1 MQRFFDHTSPKLEK
15 SLSYRPMNES
25 EAARR
30 IQLSRPILAE
40 LQRVQLLKLCILWVE
55 RLLGRQELFEE
66 TFVPELRQAMEKLL
80 QKTKTANYASRPN
93 SVDAI
98 KNRFLKLTERNGG
111 KEASAFLDAINSAV
125 HALWSNAEMEAAWNV
140 SRPEVSPMAAKLG
153 LTSSIYR
160 RPTQI
165 DLESI
170 RGASRQTVS
179 YASLALAMDVDAFVG
194 ELQSDCCGLQS
205 QD

>member
-1 MQRFFDHTSPKLEK
+1 
-15 SLSYRPMNES
+15 MNES

-30 IQLSRPILAE
+30 IQLSNPILAE

-55 RLLGRQELFEE
+55 RLLRRQESVEE

-98 KNRFLKLTERNGG
+98 KNRFLKLIDQNGG
-111 KEASAFLDAINSAV
+111 KDSSAFLAAINSAV
-125 HALWSNAEMEAAWNV
+125 HALWSNAEIDAAWNV

-179 YASLALAMDVDAFVG
+179 YASLALEMNKDAFVA
-194 ELQSDCCGLQS
+194 ELQSDCRGLQS
-205 QD
+205 ED

>member
-1 MQRFFDHTSPKLEK
+1 
-15 SLSYRPMNES
+15 MNES

-30 IQLSRPILAE
+30 VQLSRPILAE
-40 LQRVQLLKLCILWVE
+40 LQIVQLLKLCILWVE
-55 RLLGRQELFEE
+55 RLLRRQELCEE

-98 KNRFLKLTERNGG
+98 KNRFLTLIERNGG
-111 KEASAFLDAINSAV
+111 KEASAFLTAINSAV

-140 SRPEVSPMAAKLG
+140 SRAEVSPMAAKLG

-170 RGASRQTVS
+170 RAASRQTVS
-179 YASLALAMDVDAFVG
+179 YASLALGMDVDAFVG
-194 ELQSDCCGLQS
+194 ELQSDCCGL
-205 QD
+205 